1 MLDYVPFYKHSL
13 SSARHCCEVDKWR
26 ESHKANMDCA
36 VAIKKAIGDNFKDNH
51 FNSDCVNAVIKE
63 FGFDRVNFILRYNLK
78 KHSTMK
84 DIQKKTENGA
94 KVYVLQT
101 AICE

>member
-36 VAIKKAIGDNFKDNH
+36 TAIK
-51 FNSDCVNAVIKE
+51 
-63 FGFDRVNFILRYNLK
+63 LK
-78 KHSTMK
+78 KAS
-84 DIQKKTENGA
+84 G
-94 KVYVLQT
+94 
-101 AICE
+101 

>member
-36 VAIKKAIGDNFKDNH
+36 TAIKNIIGDNFNDNH
-51 FNSDCVNAVIKE
+51 FNSD
-63 FGFDRVNFILRYNLK
+63 
-78 KHSTMK
+78 
-84 DIQKKTENGA
+84 
-94 KVYVLQT
+94 
-101 AICE
+101 